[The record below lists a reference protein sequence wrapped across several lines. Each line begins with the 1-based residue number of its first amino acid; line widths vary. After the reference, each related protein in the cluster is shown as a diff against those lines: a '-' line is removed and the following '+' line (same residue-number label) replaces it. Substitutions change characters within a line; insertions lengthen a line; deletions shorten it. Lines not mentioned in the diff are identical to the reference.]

1 MCRVGGGRW
10 WQVSVGGMTRGSW
23 VTLAGWAGTG
33 DGVAVTG
40 QREQHSGAWSS
51 QVCPPR
57 ARPRPSHSGAAFGW
71 LGGGGALWVSGRRPS
86 GFPAIQVG
94 WRLRG
99 GATLQGWGGGRQ
111 GARLPFSQ
119 VLPQVSPVPDG
130 RAGSAPTLTFRFGS
144 LPEATRCLMADSGKA
159 KFPVVLCHV
168 TFSPPARLPPEEV
181 S

>member
-1 MCRVGGGRW
+1 MQGGRW
-10 WQVSVGGMTRGSW
+10 QVVAGLCGGHDAGVVGYPCWVGRDWRWGCSDGSEGA
-23 VTLAGWAGTG
+23 TLRSMELSGLPSQGPASAFTQRSCFWMAGG
-33 DGVAVTG
+33 
-40 QREQHSGAWSS
+40 R
-51 QVCPPR
+51 
-57 ARPRPSHSGAAFGW
+57 
-71 LGGGGALWVSGRRPS
+71 GALWVSGRRPS